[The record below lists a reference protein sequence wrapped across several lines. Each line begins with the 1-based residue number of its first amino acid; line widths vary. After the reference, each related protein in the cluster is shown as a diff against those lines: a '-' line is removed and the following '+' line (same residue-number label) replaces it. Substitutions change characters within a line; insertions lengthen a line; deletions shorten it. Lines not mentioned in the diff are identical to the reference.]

1 MPSVRFFVRVWAG
14 FAVAIVAYGAV
25 DRALNPWLTTE
36 HSFSMEPD
44 LARLP
49 DLVHWGGRLWH
60 LSLPLLSFNALL
72 IGGLMSLFALSLL
85 RFIRPRPAPRRD
97 ESQRV
102 SIFVT
107 EPRPSSPPS
116 R

>member
-36 HSFSMEPD
+36 RSFSMEPD
-44 LARLP
+44 LSRLP

-60 LSLPLLSFNALL
+60 LSLPLLSFNAVL
-72 IGGLMSLFALSLL
+72 IGGLMSLLALSVF
-85 RFIRPRPAPRRD
+85 RQFKPRPRVRHD
-97 ESQRV
+97 EAQRI

-116 R
+116 H